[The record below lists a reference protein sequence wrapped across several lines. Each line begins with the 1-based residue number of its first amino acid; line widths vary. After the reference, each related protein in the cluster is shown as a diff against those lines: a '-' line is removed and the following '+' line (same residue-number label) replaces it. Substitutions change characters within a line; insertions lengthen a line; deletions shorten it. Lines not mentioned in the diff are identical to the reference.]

1 MDGFIKHYA
10 KQRKLDKK
18 VICCMVQFIKNS
30 RKFKLINSD
39 RKQMSGCLEMGLE
52 RGHEKI

>member
-30 RKFKLINSD
+30 RKFELINSD